1 MKRALKIVGLVVVV
15 FVLAIVGLL
24 AATFM
29 GRQSITDG
37 ADANGFF
44 IVKDGIVSV
53 AVIPVSEREV
63 ALVDAGNDKSAK
75 AILAELSRRHLGPD
89 AVTTILLTH
98 GHPDHTGG
106 VAMFPKAQV
115 ISLETEKPL
124 VEGRVGAKGPLTRL
138 FPVSPTG
145 ISVTRTVVD
154 GDTLMLGPH
163 RVRVFAVPGHTQ
175 GSAAYL
181 VDDVLF
187 MGDAA
192 DTKSD
197 GTIIGS
203 PWVFSDSQ
211 PQDRASLVALDER
224 LTRDNVPVK
233 DHRVRA
239 FRLARERPRAA
250 RHVRGQQQIRPLPP
264 MFRDHRS
271 PCVAEQTRARTLIKV
286 RGHADGRCERPVV
299 GHFQRHTSVE
309 SSWEWRS

>member
-1 MKRALKIVGLVVVV
+1 MKRALKIVGLLVAALVV
-15 FVLAIVGLL
+15 AIVAVL

-37 ADANGFF
+37 ADVNGIR

-53 AVIPVSEREV
+53 AVVPVSESEV

-89 AVTTILLTH
+89 AVTTILITH

-115 ISLETEKPL
+115 IALEAEKPL
-124 VEGRVGAKGPLTRL
+124 VEGRAGAKGPLTRL

-145 ISVTRTVVD
+145 ITVTKTVAD

-192 DTKSD
+192 DTTSD

-224 LTRDNVPVK
+224 LTRENVPVK
-233 DHRVRA
+233 VIAFSHSGVLANGRA
-239 FRLARERPRAA
+239 PLDAYAA
-250 RHVRGQQQIRPLPP
+250 
-264 MFRDHRS
+264 
-271 PCVAEQTRARTLIKV
+271 
-286 RGHADGRCERPVV
+286 
-299 GHFQRHTSVE
+299 
-309 SSWEWRS
+309 SSK

>member
-1 MKRALKIVGLVVVV
+1 MKRALKIVGAVVAILVIAVV
-15 FVLAIVGLL
+15 ALL

-37 ADANGFF
+37 AEASGLR
-44 IVKDGIVSV
+44 IVKDGVVSV
-53 AVIPVSEREV
+53 GVIPVSERQI
-63 ALVDAGNDKSAK
+63 ALVDAGNDKDAK

-89 AVTTILLTH
+89 AVTAILITH

-106 VAMFPKAQV
+106 VKMFPQAQV
-115 ISLETEKPL
+115 ISLEAEKPL
-124 VEGRVGAKGPLTRL
+124 VEGRAGAKGPLTRL

-145 ISVTRTVVD
+145 ITVTKTVAD
-154 GDTLMLGPH
+154 GETFMLGPH

-197 GTIIGS
+197 GTVIGA

-224 LTRDNVPVK
+224 LTRENIPVK
-233 DHRVRA
+233 VIA
-239 FRLARERPRAA
+239 FAHSGLLANGRTPLDAYAA
-250 RHVRGQQQIRPLPP
+250 
-264 MFRDHRS
+264 
-271 PCVAEQTRARTLIKV
+271 
-286 RGHADGRCERPVV
+286 
-299 GHFQRHTSVE
+299 
-309 SSWEWRS
+309 SSK

>member
-1 MKRALKIVGLVVVV
+1 MKRALKIVGLLDAVLVV
-15 FVLAIVGLL
+15 AIVALL

-37 ADANGFF
+37 AEASGLR
-44 IVKDGIVSV
+44 IVKDGVVSV
-53 AVIPVSEREV
+53 GVIPVSEREI
-63 ALVDAGNDKSAK
+63 ALVDAGNDKSAT

-89 AVTTILLTH
+89 AVTTILITH

-115 ISLETEKPL
+115 ISLETEKAL

-145 ISVTRTVVD
+145 ITVTKTVVD
-154 GDTLMLGPH
+154 GDMLMLGPH

-197 GTIIGS
+197 GTVIGS
-203 PWVFSDSQ
+203 PGGFSDSQ

-224 LTRDNVPVK
+224 LTRENVPVK
-233 DHRVRA
+233 VIAFAHSGLLANGRA
-239 FRLARERPRAA
+239 PLDTYAA
-250 RHVRGQQQIRPLPP
+250 K
-264 MFRDHRS
+264 S
-271 PCVAEQTRARTLIKV
+271 K
-286 RGHADGRCERPVV
+286 
-299 GHFQRHTSVE
+299 
-309 SSWEWRS
+309 

>member
-1 MKRALKIVGLVVVV
+1 MKRALKIVGAVVVILV
-15 FVLAIVGLL
+15 IAVVALL

-37 ADANGFF
+37 AEASGLR
-44 IVKDGIVSV
+44 IVKDGVVSV
-53 AVIPVSEREV
+53 GVIPVSERQI
-63 ALVDAGNDKSAK
+63 ALVDAGNDKDAK

-89 AVTTILLTH
+89 AVTAILITH

-106 VAMFPKAQV
+106 VGMFPQAQV
-115 ISLETEKPL
+115 ISLDAEKPL

-145 ISVTRTVVD
+145 ITVTKTVAD
-154 GDTLMLGPH
+154 GETFMLGPH

-197 GTIIGS
+197 GTVIGAA
-203 PWVFSDSQ
+203 WVFSDSQ

-224 LTRDNVPVK
+224 LTRENIPVK
-233 DHRVRA
+233 VIAFAHSGLLANGRA
-239 FRLARERPRAA
+239 PLDAYAA
-250 RHVRGQQQIRPLPP
+250 
-264 MFRDHRS
+264 
-271 PCVAEQTRARTLIKV
+271 
-286 RGHADGRCERPVV
+286 
-299 GHFQRHTSVE
+299 
-309 SSWEWRS
+309 SSK

>member
-1 MKRALKIVGLVVVV
+1 MKRALKIFGLVVVV

-37 ADANGFF
+37 ADANGFR

-53 AVIPVSEREV
+53 AIIPVSEREI

-89 AVTTILLTH
+89 AVTMILLTH

-138 FPVSPTG
+138 FPVSATG

-224 LTRDNVPVK
+224 LTRENIPVK
-233 DHRVRA
+233 IIAFAHSGLLANGRA
-239 FRLARERPRAA
+239 PLDAYAA
-250 RHVRGQQQIRPLPP
+250 ASQ
-264 MFRDHRS
+264 
-271 PCVAEQTRARTLIKV
+271 
-286 RGHADGRCERPVV
+286 
-299 GHFQRHTSVE
+299 
-309 SSWEWRS
+309 

>member
-1 MKRALKIVGLVVVV
+1 MKRALKIAGLVVAVV
-15 FVLAIVGLL
+15 VVGIVALL

-37 ADANGFF
+37 ADAGGIR

-53 AVIPVSEREV
+53 GVIPVSDSEV

-75 AILAELSRRHLGPD
+75 AVLAELSRRHLGPD
-89 AVTTILLTH
+89 AVTTILITH

-106 VAMFPKAQV
+106 VTMFPKAQIV
-115 ISLETEKPL
+115 ALENEKAL
-124 VEGRVGAKGPLTRL
+124 VEGRAGAKGPLTRL

-145 ISVTRTVVD
+145 ITVTKTVAD
-154 GDTLMLGPH
+154 GDTLMLGAH
-163 RVRVFAVPGHTQ
+163 RVRVLAVPGHTQ

-192 DTKSD
+192 DAKGD
-197 GTIIGS
+197 GTVIGS

-224 LTRDNVPVK
+224 LMGDNLPVK
-233 DHRVRA
+233 VIAFAHSGLIANGRA
-239 FRLARERPRAA
+239 PLDAYAA
-250 RHVRGQQQIRPLPP
+250 
-264 MFRDHRS
+264 
-271 PCVAEQTRARTLIKV
+271 KNK
-286 RGHADGRCERPVV
+286 
-299 GHFQRHTSVE
+299 
-309 SSWEWRS
+309 

>member
-1 MKRALKIVGLVVVV
+1 MKKALKIVGLI
-15 FVLAIVGLL
+15 VLILVLGIGGVL

-37 ADANGFF
+37 AEANGIR

-53 AVIPVSEREV
+53 AVIPVSDSEV
-63 ALVDAGNDKSAK
+63 ALVDAGNDKSAT

-106 VAMFPKAQV
+106 VLMFPKAQV
-115 ISLETEKPL
+115 VSLETEKPL
-124 VEGRVGAKGPLTRL
+124 IEGRIGAKGPLTRL

-145 ISVTRTVVD
+145 ITVTKTLAD
-154 GDTLMLGPH
+154 GDTLMVGPH

-197 GTIIGS
+197 GTVIGS
-203 PWVFSDSQ
+203 PWIFSDSQ
-211 PQDRASLVALDER
+211 PQDRASLVAFDER
-224 LTRDNVPVK
+224 LARENVPVK
-233 DHRVRA
+233 TLAFAHSGLLANGRA
-239 FRLARERPRAA
+239 PLDAYAA
-250 RHVRGQQQIRPLPP
+250 
-264 MFRDHRS
+264 
-271 PCVAEQTRARTLIKV
+271 ANK
-286 RGHADGRCERPVV
+286 
-299 GHFQRHTSVE
+299 
-309 SSWEWRS
+309 

>member
-1 MKRALKIVGLVVVV
+1 MKRALKIAGLIVAV
-15 FVLAIVGLL
+15 FLVSVIGLL

-37 ADANGFF
+37 AEAGGLR

-53 AVIPVSEREV
+53 GVIPISEREI
-63 ALVDAGNDKSAK
+63 ALVDAGNDKEAK

-89 AVTTILLTH
+89 AVTTILITH
-98 GHPDHTGG
+98 GHPDHTAG
-106 VAMFPKAQV
+106 VGMFPKAEV
-115 ISLETEKPL
+115 VSLDAEKPL
-124 VEGRVGAKGPLTRL
+124 VEGRAGAKGPLTRL

-145 ISVTRTVVD
+145 ITVSKTVAD

-187 MGDAA
+187 VGDAA

-197 GTIIGS
+197 GTVIGA

-224 LTRDNVPVK
+224 LSRENVPVK
-233 DHRVRA
+233 AIAFAHSGLLVNGRA
-239 FRLARERPRAA
+239 PLDAFAA
-250 RHVRGQQQIRPLPP
+250 GNR
-264 MFRDHRS
+264 
-271 PCVAEQTRARTLIKV
+271 
-286 RGHADGRCERPVV
+286 
-299 GHFQRHTSVE
+299 
-309 SSWEWRS
+309 

>member
-1 MKRALKIVGLVVVV
+1 MKRALKIVGLIVAILVV
-15 FVLAIVGLL
+15 AIVALL

-37 ADANGFF
+37 ADASGFR

-53 AVIPVSEREV
+53 GVVPVSEREV
-63 ALVDAGNDKSAK
+63 ALVDAGNDKSAT

-89 AVTTILLTH
+89 AVTTILITH

-115 ISLETEKPL
+115 IALETEKPL
-124 VEGRVGAKGPLTRL
+124 VEGRAGAKGPLTRL
-138 FPVSPTG
+138 FPISPTG
-145 ISVTRTVVD
+145 ITVTKTVAD

-197 GTIIGS
+197 GTVIGS

-211 PQDRASLVALDER
+211 PQDRASLVALDQ
-224 LTRDNVPVK
+224 
-233 DHRVRA
+233 
-239 FRLARERPRAA
+239 RLARENIPVRVIAFAHSGVRANGRA
-250 RHVRGQQQIRPLPP
+250 PL
-264 MFRDHRS
+264 D
-271 PCVAEQTRARTLIKV
+271 AYA
-286 RGHADGRCERPVV
+286 A
-299 GHFQRHTSVE
+299 
-309 SSWEWRS
+309 SSK

>member
-1 MKRALKIVGLVVVV
+1 MKRVLKIVGLLVAVLVV
-15 FVLAIVGLL
+15 AIVALL

-37 ADANGFF
+37 AEASGIR
-44 IVKDGIVSV
+44 IVKDGVVSV
-53 AVIPVSEREV
+53 GVIPVSEREI
-63 ALVDAGNDKSAK
+63 ALVDAGNDKSAT

-89 AVTTILLTH
+89 AVTTILITH

-106 VAMFPKAQV
+106 VLTFPKAQV
-115 ISLETEKPL
+115 ISLETEKAL
-124 VEGRVGAKGPLTRL
+124 VEGRIGAKGPLTRL

-145 ISVTRTVVD
+145 ITVTKTVVD

-197 GTIIGS
+197 GTVIGS

-224 LTRDNVPVK
+224 LTRENLPVK
-233 DHRVRA
+233 IIAFAHSGLLANGRA
-239 FRLARERPRAA
+239 
-250 RHVRGQQQIRPLPP
+250 PL
-264 MFRDHRS
+264 DVYATGS
-271 PCVAEQTRARTLIKV
+271 K
-286 RGHADGRCERPVV
+286 
-299 GHFQRHTSVE
+299 
-309 SSWEWRS
+309 

>member
-1 MKRALKIVGLVVVV
+1 MKRGLKIVGALVAVLVVAVV
-15 FVLAIVGLL
+15 ALL

-37 ADANGFF
+37 VDADGIR

-53 AVIPVSEREV
+53 GVIPVSDSEV
-63 ALVDAGNDKSAK
+63 ALVDAGNDKSAA

-89 AVTTILLTH
+89 AVTTILITH

-106 VAMFPKAQV
+106 VLMFPKAQV
-115 ISLETEKPL
+115 IALDAEKAL
-124 VEGRVGAKGPLTRL
+124 VEGRAGAKGPLTRL

-145 ISVTRTVVD
+145 ITVTKTVAD

-192 DTKSD
+192 DTTSD
-197 GTIIGS
+197 GKVIGS

-224 LTRDNVPVK
+224 LTRENLPVK
-233 DHRVRA
+233 VIAFAHSGLLANGRA
-239 FRLARERPRAA
+239 PLDAYAA
-250 RHVRGQQQIRPLPP
+250 SG
-264 MFRDHRS
+264 
-271 PCVAEQTRARTLIKV
+271 K
-286 RGHADGRCERPVV
+286 
-299 GHFQRHTSVE
+299 
-309 SSWEWRS
+309 

>member
-1 MKRALKIVGLVVVV
+1 MKRALKIIGLLVAV
-15 FVLAIVGLL
+15 FVVAIVVLL

-37 ADANGFF
+37 AEASGSR
-44 IVKDGIVSV
+44 IVKDGIVSA
-53 AVIPVSEREV
+53 AVIRISDREV

-106 VAMFPKAQV
+106 VTIFPKAQV
-115 ISLETEKPL
+115 ISLDVEKPL

-145 ISVTRTVVD
+145 ITVTKTVAD

-197 GTIIGS
+197 GTVIGS

-224 LTRDNVPVK
+224 LMRDNIPVK
-233 DHRVRA
+233 VIAFAHSGLLANGRA
-239 FRLARERPRAA
+239 
-250 RHVRGQQQIRPLPP
+250 PLDA
-264 MFRDHRS
+264 F
-271 PCVAEQTRARTLIKV
+271 VAKNK
-286 RGHADGRCERPVV
+286 
-299 GHFQRHTSVE
+299 
-309 SSWEWRS
+309 

>member
-1 MKRALKIVGLVVVV
+1 MKRALKIVGLLVAVVVV
-15 FVLAIVGLL
+15 AIVALL

-37 ADANGFF
+37 AEASGFR
-44 IVKDGIVSV
+44 IVKDGVVSV
-53 AVIPVSEREV
+53 GVIPVSEREI
-63 ALVDAGNDKSAK
+63 ALVDAGNDKDAK

-89 AVTTILLTH
+89 AVTTILITH

-106 VAMFPKAQV
+106 VKAFPSAQV
-115 ISLETEKPL
+115 ISLEAEKPL
-124 VEGRVGAKGPLTRL
+124 VEGHAGAKGPLTRL

-145 ISVTRTVVD
+145 ITVTKTVAN
-154 GDTLMLGPH
+154 GETFMLGSH

-197 GTIIGS
+197 GTVIGA

-224 LTRDNVPVK
+224 LTRENIPVK
-233 DHRVRA
+233 VLAFAHSGLLANGRA
-239 FRLARERPRAA
+239 PLDAYAA
-250 RHVRGQQQIRPLPP
+250 RSR
-264 MFRDHRS
+264 
-271 PCVAEQTRARTLIKV
+271 
-286 RGHADGRCERPVV
+286 
-299 GHFQRHTSVE
+299 
-309 SSWEWRS
+309 

>member
-1 MKRALKIVGLVVVV
+1 MKRALKIVGLLVAVLVV
-15 FVLAIVGLL
+15 AIVALL

-29 GRQSITDG
+29 GRQSIRDG
-37 ADANGFF
+37 ADVNGLR

-53 AVIPVSEREV
+53 AVVPVSDTEV

-89 AVTTILLTH
+89 AVTTILITH

-115 ISLETEKPL
+115 VALEAEKAL
-124 VEGRVGAKGPLTRL
+124 VEGRAGANGPLTRL

-145 ISVTRTVVD
+145 ITVTRTVAD

-163 RVRVFAVPGHTQ
+163 RVRVFAVTGHTQ

-197 GTIIGS
+197 GTMIGS

-211 PQDRASLVALDER
+211 AQDRASLVALDER
-224 LTRDNVPVK
+224 LTRESVPVK
-233 DHRVRA
+233 VIAFSHSGLLANGRA
-239 FRLARERPRAA
+239 PLDAYAA
-250 RHVRGQQQIRPLPP
+250 
-264 MFRDHRS
+264 
-271 PCVAEQTRARTLIKV
+271 
-286 RGHADGRCERPVV
+286 
-299 GHFQRHTSVE
+299 
-309 SSWEWRS
+309 SSK

>member
-1 MKRALKIVGLVVVV
+1 MKRALKIVGLVVAILVV
-15 FVLAIVGLL
+15 AVVALL

-37 ADANGFF
+37 AEASGLRV
-44 IVKDGIVSV
+44 VKDGIVSV
-53 AVIPVSEREV
+53 GVIPVSEREM
-63 ALVDAGNDKSAK
+63 ALVDAGNDKAAK

-89 AVTTILLTH
+89 AVTAILITH

-106 VAMFPKAQV
+106 VKIFPQAQV
-115 ISLETEKPL
+115 ISLEDEKPL
-124 VEGRVGAKGPLTRL
+124 VEGRAGAKGPLTRL

-145 ISVTRTVVD
+145 ITVTKTVAD
-154 GDTLMLGPH
+154 GETFMLGPH

-192 DTKSD
+192 DAKSD
-197 GTIIGS
+197 GTVIDA

-224 LTRDNVPVK
+224 LTRENIPVK
-233 DHRVRA
+233 VIAFAHSGLLAKGRA
-239 FRLARERPRAA
+239 PLDAYAA
-250 RHVRGQQQIRPLPP
+250 GSR
-264 MFRDHRS
+264 
-271 PCVAEQTRARTLIKV
+271 
-286 RGHADGRCERPVV
+286 
-299 GHFQRHTSVE
+299 
-309 SSWEWRS
+309 

>member
-1 MKRALKIVGLVVVV
+1 MKRALKIVGLLVAVLVV
-15 FVLAIVGLL
+15 AIVALL

-29 GRQSITDG
+29 GRQSIRDG
-37 ADANGFF
+37 ADVNGLR

-53 AVIPVSEREV
+53 AVVPVSDTEV

-89 AVTTILLTH
+89 AVTTILITH

-115 ISLETEKPL
+115 VALEAEKAL
-124 VEGRVGAKGPLTRL
+124 VEGRAGANGPLTRL

-145 ISVTRTVVD
+145 ITVTRTVAD
-154 GDTLMLGPH
+154 GDTLILGPH

-192 DTKSD
+192 DAKSD
-197 GTIIGS
+197 GTVIGS

-224 LTRDNVPVK
+224 FTRENIPVK
-233 DHRVRA
+233 IIAFSHSGMLANGRA
-239 FRLARERPRAA
+239 
-250 RHVRGQQQIRPLPP
+250 PL
-264 MFRDHRS
+264 D
-271 PCVAEQTRARTLIKV
+271 AYA
-286 RGHADGRCERPVV
+286 
-299 GHFQRHTSVE
+299 TS
-309 SSWEWRS
+309 SK

>member
-1 MKRALKIVGLVVVV
+1 MKRALKIVGLLVA
-15 FVLAIVGLL
+15 VLVAGIVALL
-24 AATFM
+24 AATFL

-37 ADANGFF
+37 SEASGIR

-53 AVIPVSEREV
+53 GVIPVSETEI
-63 ALVDAGNDKSAK
+63 ALVDAGNDKEAK

-89 AVTTILLTH
+89 TVTTILITH
-98 GHPDHTGG
+98 GHPDHIGG

-115 ISLETEKPL
+115 ISLEAEKPL
-124 VEGRVGAKGPLTRL
+124 VEGRAGAKGPLTRL

-145 ISVTRTVVD
+145 ITVTKTVAD

-197 GTIIGS
+197 GTVIGS

-224 LTRDNVPVK
+224 LARDNVPVK
-233 DHRVRA
+233 TIAFAHSGLLANGRA
-239 FRLARERPRAA
+239 PLDAFAA
-250 RHVRGQQQIRPLPP
+250 GNR
-264 MFRDHRS
+264 
-271 PCVAEQTRARTLIKV
+271 
-286 RGHADGRCERPVV
+286 
-299 GHFQRHTSVE
+299 
-309 SSWEWRS
+309 

>member
-1 MKRALKIVGLVVVV
+1 MKRALKIVGLIVAV
-15 FVLAIVGLL
+15 FLVSVIGLL

-37 ADANGFF
+37 AEAGGLR

-53 AVIPVSEREV
+53 GVIPISEREI
-63 ALVDAGNDKSAK
+63 ALVDAGNDKEAK

-89 AVTTILLTH
+89 AVTTILITH

-106 VAMFPKAQV
+106 VAMFPRAQV
-115 ISLETEKPL
+115 VALDAEKPL
-124 VEGRVGAKGPLTRL
+124 VEGRAGAKGPLTRL

-145 ISVTRTVVD
+145 ITVSRTVAD

-187 MGDAA
+187 VGDAA

-197 GTIIGS
+197 GTVIGA

-224 LTRDNVPVK
+224 LSRENVPVK
-233 DHRVRA
+233 AIAFAHSGLLANGRA
-239 FRLARERPRAA
+239 PLDAFAA
-250 RHVRGQQQIRPLPP
+250 GNR
-264 MFRDHRS
+264 
-271 PCVAEQTRARTLIKV
+271 
-286 RGHADGRCERPVV
+286 
-299 GHFQRHTSVE
+299 
-309 SSWEWRS
+309 

>member
-1 MKRALKIVGLVVVV
+1 MKRALKIVGVLVAILVVAV
-15 FVLAIVGLL
+15 VGLL

-37 ADANGFF
+37 AEASGLR
-44 IVKDGIVSV
+44 IVKDGVVSV
-53 AVIPVSEREV
+53 GVIPVSERQI
-63 ALVDAGNDKSAK
+63 ALVDAGNDKDAK

-89 AVTTILLTH
+89 AVTAILITH

-106 VAMFPKAQV
+106 VKMFPQAQV
-115 ISLETEKPL
+115 ISLEAEKPL
-124 VEGRVGAKGPLTRL
+124 VEGRAGAKGPLTRL

-145 ISVTRTVVD
+145 ITVTKTVAD
-154 GDTLMLGPH
+154 GETFMLGPH

-197 GTIIGS
+197 GTVIGA

-224 LTRDNVPVK
+224 LTRENIPVK
-233 DHRVRA
+233 VIA
-239 FRLARERPRAA
+239 FAHSGLLANGRTPLDAYAA
-250 RHVRGQQQIRPLPP
+250 
-264 MFRDHRS
+264 
-271 PCVAEQTRARTLIKV
+271 
-286 RGHADGRCERPVV
+286 
-299 GHFQRHTSVE
+299 
-309 SSWEWRS
+309 SSK

>member
-1 MKRALKIVGLVVVV
+1 MKRALKIVGLLVAILVASVV
-15 FVLAIVGLL
+15 ALL

-37 ADANGFF
+37 AEVSGFR

-53 AVIPVSEREV
+53 AVIPVSEKEV
-63 ALVDAGNDKSAK
+63 ALVDAGNDKGAT

-106 VAMFPKAQV
+106 VGMFPKAQV
-115 ISLETEKPL
+115 ISLETEKAL
-124 VEGRVGAKGPLTRL
+124 VEGRVGAKGPMTRL
-138 FPVSPTG
+138 FPISPTG
-145 ISVTRTVVD
+145 ITVTKTVAD

-192 DTKSD
+192 DTKGD
-197 GTIIGS
+197 GTIIGA

-211 PQDRASLVALDER
+211 PQDRASLIALDER
-224 LTRDNVPVK
+224 LMRDNVPVK
-233 DHRVRA
+233 VIA
-239 FRLARERPRAA
+239 FAHSGL
-250 RHVRGQQQIRPLPP
+250 L
-264 MFRDHRS
+264 
-271 PCVAEQTRARTLIKV
+271 
-286 RGHADGRCERPVV
+286 ADGRAPLDAYAA
-299 GHFQRHTSVE
+299 SNK
-309 SSWEWRS
+309 